1 MKNTVAIEEI
11 KTQLIKVSNDL
22 EVNLSDLENYIDLI
36 KKESSLKEIQETLIT
51 QVVNLIS
58 FENPDWAYVAGRLL
72 MLKTQ
77 GEVLSNRGFAYENFS
92 LTLKT
97 LIEKNIYD
105 SSLNS
110 YSQEEIEELGAY
122 ISPERD
128 MLYDYAGAN
137 MLVNRY
143 LIKYLGNTYELP
155 QEVFM
160 CISMLLAINEK
171 DRVTLAKKFYDVLSL
186 KKVSL
191 ATPMLANL
199 RVPNGNLSSCFITA
213 IDDNIE
219 SIFYNIDAIAKIS
232 KNGGGIGVNIS
243 RY

>member
-1 MKNTVAIEEI
+1 MIKVYGKVNCSKCQLLKNILDEKNVNYEYIDDLKTLMMVASKARIMSAPIVEKLKNLYNGTILRGFIMKTMPIEEI

-58 FENPDWAYVAGRLL
+58 FENPDWAYVAGQLL

-110 YSQEEIEELGAY
+110 YSQEEMK
-122 ISPERD
+122 S
-128 MLYDYAGAN
+128 
-137 MLVNRY
+137 
-143 LIKYLGNTYELP
+143 
-155 QEVFM
+155 
-160 CISMLLAINEK
+160 
-171 DRVTLAKKFYDVLSL
+171 
-186 KKVSL
+186 
-191 ATPMLANL
+191 
-199 RVPNGNLSSCFITA
+199 
-213 IDDNIE
+213 
-219 SIFYNIDAIAKIS
+219 
-232 KNGGGIGVNIS
+232 
-243 RY
+243 

>member
-11 KTQLIKVSNDL
+11 KTQLLIKVSNDL

-105 SSLNS
+105 GSLNS

-171 DRVTLAKKFYDVLSL
+171 DRVTCLLYTSDA
-186 KKVSL
+186 
-191 ATPMLANL
+191 A
-199 RVPNGNLSSCFITA
+199 
-213 IDDNIE
+213 DDQE
-219 SIFYNIDAIAKIS
+219 
-232 KNGGGIGVNIS
+232 VV
-243 RY
+243 